1 MSLKDQIKN
10 DAVNCFLNGNEFA
23 EDILYAPAGGQARVI
38 KAIVERKRLSP
49 VSEDSSRALV
59 DSIEIMISRDQVY
72 GIAEITKGMDA
83 DEVVLSEAIGGSGV
97 NYFVADILGQ
107 DEGMWH
113 LLLQK

>member
-1 MSLKDQIKN
+1 MTFKDQIKN
-10 DAVNCFLNGNEFA
+10 DAVNCILNGNEFA
-23 EDILYAPAGGQARVI
+23 EDILYTPSGGQARVI
-38 KAIVERKRLSP
+38 KAIVDRKRLSP

-59 DSIEIMISRDQVY
+59 DSIEIMIARDPVY

-83 DEVVLSEAIGGSGV
+83 DEVVLSETIGGVGV
-97 NYFVADILGQ
+97 NFFVADILSQ